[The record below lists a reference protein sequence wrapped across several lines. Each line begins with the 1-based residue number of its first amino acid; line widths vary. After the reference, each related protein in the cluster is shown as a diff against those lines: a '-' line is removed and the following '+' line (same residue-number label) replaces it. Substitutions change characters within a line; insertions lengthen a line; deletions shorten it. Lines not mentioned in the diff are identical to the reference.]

1 MTGKSLTGKSLKAW
15 AADIPDA
22 AIIEV
27 KRYDWEEVVPD
38 KIRAIFT
45 CSPPDADTTR
55 EESDHV

>member
-1 MTGKSLTGKSLKAW
+1 MTGKQLKAW
-15 AADIPDA
+15 ASDIPDA